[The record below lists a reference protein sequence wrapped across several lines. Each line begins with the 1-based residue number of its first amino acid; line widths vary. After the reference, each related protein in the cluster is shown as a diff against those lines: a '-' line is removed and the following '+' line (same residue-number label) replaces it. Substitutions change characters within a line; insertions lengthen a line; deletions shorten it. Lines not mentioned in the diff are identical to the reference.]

1 MYISKQDFDELKNE
15 LTLLFYTA
23 QRKGDDYVMDEADYL
38 LQKLQS
44 IELKYLH
51 KKSLLKS

>member
-1 MYISKQDFDELKNE
+1 MNITNQDFNELKNE

-51 KKSLLKS
+51 KKSLLKA

>member
-1 MYISKQDFDELKNE
+1 MNINRQDFDELKNE
-15 LTLLFYTA
+15 LTLLFYAA

-51 KKSLLKS
+51 KKSLLKA